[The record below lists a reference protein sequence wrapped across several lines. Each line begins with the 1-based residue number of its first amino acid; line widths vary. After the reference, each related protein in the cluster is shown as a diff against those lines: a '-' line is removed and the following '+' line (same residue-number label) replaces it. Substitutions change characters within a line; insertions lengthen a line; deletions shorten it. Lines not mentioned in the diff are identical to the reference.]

1 MTDSLLADSLEDFLR
16 GQCTSERVRRI
27 ERMED
32 GAAAALWQEVHE
44 SGFADALVP
53 AEHDGAGLGLADACA
68 VAQASGRHVLPLP
81 LAQTMVLRAAL
92 ATAGL
97 TVPSGA
103 MTIAATTALIDDG
116 AMVSPG
122 MPFGLTAQWVLV
134 ATTQGHSLLPL
145 ACATRRDRS
154 GGHGSLDADVRWDKR
169 PVDAIDLPAQLVGG
183 VDWRATGAALTAA
196 LMAGAMTRL
205 TEMTIAY
212 ANDRTQFGKPIGK
225 LQAIQQQL
233 SVMAEH
239 SFAARMAAQIGL
251 SGDGWQVDPL
261 RAAVGKLRAA
271 EAAVTVATVAHA
283 VHGAIGVTEEYDLQ
297 MLTRRV
303 HEWRAHYGSESY
315 WAQRL
320 GAAVVAQPLAPLE
333 YVQLSLASRPSAV
346 A

>member
-53 AEHDGAGLGLADACA
+53 VEHDGAGLGLADACA
-68 VAQASGRHVLPLP
+68 VAQAAGRHVLPLS

-97 TVPSGA
+97 PVPSGA
-103 MTIAATTALIDDG
+103 MTIAATTTTKDDG
-116 AMVSPG
+116 ATVSHG
-122 MPFGLTAQWVLV
+122 MPFGLTAQWALV

-145 ACATRRDRS
+145 ASATRDRS
-154 GGHGSLDADVRWDKR
+154 GGHGSLDADVRWDKW
-169 PVDAIDLPAQLVGG
+169 PADTIDLPAQLAGG

-233 SVMAEH
+233 SLMAEH
-239 SFAARMAAQIGL
+239 SFAARTAAQIGL

-283 VHGAIGVTEEYDLQ
+283 VHGAIGVTEECDLQ
-297 MLTRRV
+297 LLTRRV

-333 YVQLSLASRPSAV
+333 YVQLALASRPSGV
-346 A
+346 I